1 MKQTPRPIKDYCIG
15 IYDGPHATPKESD
28 EGPVFLGIKNIT
40 NDGQLDFSE
49 IRHVSE
55 QEYPKWTRRVVPEQG
70 DVVFTYEATLHRY
83 AVIPD
88 GFRGC
93 LGRRVA
99 LIRPNTHHTDSK
111 YLLYYFLS
119 QNWRSTVESNIISG
133 ATVDRIPLEKFPDF
147 PVILPS
153 LSEQKQIAS
162 ILSTYD
168 DLIENNRRRMALLED
183 AARQIYQ
190 EWFVRLRF
198 PGYEHTRIVDGVPE
212 GWDKCRISDLG
223 DIVTGKTP
231 STKEEDNYGGD
242 IMFVKTPDMHGN
254 VYVLQTETCL
264 TEKGANCQPSKFLPP
279 ESILVSCIGTVGVVS
294 LTSERCQFNQQI
306 NALIPCKES
315 LRYYCFFAFK
325 DLKPRLDAIGGGV
338 TMANVS
344 KGKFESLDIMRP
356 VSRLLRNFDDICRP
370 VFKQIRTLSLQ
381 NQKLR
386 TARDLL
392 LPKLMSGEIAV

>member
-1 MKQTPRPIKDYCIG
+1 MKPSFKKISELGRVITGKTPPTSRQECFDGEYLFVTPTDLNYDHYYCRATERTVSEEAKAMLANQFIPVDSVMFTCIG
-15 IYDGPHATPKESD
+15 ATIGKCGIASSECLTNQQINSIVAYEYTDPKFLYYLLCQNIESVKGLGGGSATPIVSKSKFED
-28 EGPVFLGIKNIT
+28 IVLG
-40 NDGQLDFSE
+40 
-49 IRHVSE
+49 
-55 QEYPKWTRRVVPEQG
+55 VPSFHDQQ
-70 DVVFTYEATLHRY
+70 R
-83 AVIPD
+83 
-88 GFRGC
+88 
-93 LGRRVA
+93 
-99 LIRPNTHHTDSK
+99 
-111 YLLYYFLS
+111 
-119 QNWRSTVESNIISG
+119 
-133 ATVDRIPLEKFPDF
+133 
-147 PVILPS
+147 
-153 LSEQKQIAS
+153 IAS

-183 AARQIYQ
+183 AARQVYQ

-212 GWDKCRISDLG
+212 GWKKCLISDLG
-223 DIVTGKTP
+223 DVVTGKTP

-254 VYVLQTETCL
+254 VYVLHTETCL
-264 TEKGANCQPSKFLPP
+264 TEKGANCQSGKFLPP

-392 LPKLMSGEIAV
+392 LPKLMNGEIAV

>member
-1 MKQTPRPIKDYCIG
+1 MRFTEASIDDALLFFNGKAAVVQETGDFTIFGSNGPIG
-15 IYDGPHATPKESD
+15 
-28 EGPVFLGIKNIT
+28 FT
-40 NDGQLDFSE
+40 NEFNHE
-49 IRHVSE
+49 TAI
-55 QEYPKWTRRVVPEQG
+55 
-70 DVVFTYEATLHRY
+70 
-83 AVIPD
+83 I
-88 GFRGC
+88 
-93 LGRRVA
+93 LGRVGA
-99 LIRPNTHHTDSK
+99 YCGSVEICDDKFWASDNTIVVKPKPSQSLH
-111 YLLYYFLS
+111 YWYYHL
-119 QNWRSTVESNIISG
+119 
-133 ATVDRIPLEKFPDF
+133 K
-147 PVILPS
+147 S
-153 LSEQKQIAS
+153 LSLGSYAGGAAQPLITHGILRGVKTTYHSDVQQQQRIAS

-183 AARQIYQ
+183 AARQVYQ